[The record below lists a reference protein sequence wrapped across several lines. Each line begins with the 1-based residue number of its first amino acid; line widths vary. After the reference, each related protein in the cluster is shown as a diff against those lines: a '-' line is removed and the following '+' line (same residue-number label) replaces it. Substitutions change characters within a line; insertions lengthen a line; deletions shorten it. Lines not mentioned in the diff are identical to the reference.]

1 MITVHKAKSIIDQ
14 YLTQLNSEVILI
26 NESSKRIIYHDL
38 EASFPSPRFDNS
50 AMDGF
55 AVRSVDTIGASKEDP
70 VSLKVIGISSAG
82 IPSNLTLNPGECIQC
97 MTGATIPNGADA
109 VLMVEHTSG
118 FSDNDSVLIFLETH
132 PEKHIRKKGEEVQKG
147 DPLISK
153 GTRITPSEIGTL
165 ASFGFR
171 KFSVVKKPQI
181 AIFGTGDELIEPG
194 ETIDKGQVYNSN
206 LYIFADLVKKIG
218 GDVTMKKVV
227 KDNKDSLNSFLSK
240 ALKTSDVIIS
250 SGGIS
255 MGRFDYVRDVFIEL
269 GIKEHFWKVAQKPG
283 KPLFFGTENDTLIFG
298 LPGNPISAYIGFME
312 WVWPV
317 LESIMGIPRSKPIT
331 GFLTESFPREKCKY
345 RYLFGQTWFENEKL
359 FCKPSGKT
367 GSHMLSSSLSA
378 NCILGSDQG
387 ENPLQPGDK
396 ININVLPWKHI
407 R

>member
-1 MITVHKAKSIIDQ
+1 MIPIKEAKSIVEKHLFKVKKEQVLLKNAGDR
-14 YLTQLNSEVILI
+14 ILAQ
-26 NESSKRIIYHDL
+26 DVV
-38 EASFPSPRFDNS
+38 ATFPSPWFDNS

-82 IPSNLTLNPGECIQC
+82 TPSNLTLNPGECIQC

-132 PEKHIRKKGEEVQKG
+132 PGKHIRKKGEEVQKG

-194 ETIDKGQVYNSN
+194 ESIDKGQVYNSN

-218 GDVTMKKVV
+218 GDVTIKKVV

-255 MGRFDYVRDVFIEL
+255 MGRFDYVRDVYIGLEV
-269 GIKEHFWKVAQKPG
+269 KEHFWKVAQKPG

-298 LPGNPISAYIGFME
+298 LPGNPISAYIAFME

-317 LESIMGIPRSKPIT
+317 LESMMGIPISKPIT
-331 GFLTESFPREKCKY
+331 GFLTESFPREKYKY
-345 RYLFGQTWFENEKL
+345 RYLFGQTWLENEKL
-359 FCKPSGKT
+359 FCKPSEKT

-378 NCILGSDQG
+378 NCILRSDHG

>member
-14 YLTQLNSEVILI
+14 YLTQLDSEIILI
-26 NESSKRIIYHDL
+26 DKSSERIINHGL
-38 EASFPSPRFDNS
+38 EATFSLPRFDNS

-55 AVRSVDTIGASKEDP
+55 AVRSVDKIGASKERP
-70 VSLKVIGISSAG
+70 VSLKVLGISSAG
-82 IPSNLTLNPGECIQC
+82 TPSNLTLNPGECIQI
-97 MTGATIPNGADA
+97 MTGATIPNGADS

-118 FSDNDSVLIFLETH
+118 FSDNDSVHVFLETH
-132 PEKHIRKKGEEVQKG
+132 PGKHIRKKGEEIQKG

-194 ETIDKGQVYNSN
+194 ETLDKGQVYNSN

-218 GDVTMKKVV
+218 ADVTMKNVV
-227 KDNKDSLNSFLSK
+227 KDNKKSLNSFLSK

-255 MGRFDYVRDVFIEL
+255 MGRFDYVRDVLIDL
-269 GIKEHFWKVAQKPG
+269 GVKEHFWKVAQKPG
-283 KPLFFGTENDTLIFG
+283 KPLFFGTEYDTLVFG

-312 WVWPV
+312 WVWPA
-317 LESIMGIPRSKPIT
+317 LESIMGIPESKPIT
-331 GFLTESFPREKCKY
+331 GLLTEPFPREACKY
-345 RYLFGQTWFENEKL
+345 RYLFGQAWYENEKL
-359 FCKPSGKT
+359 LCKPSGKT

-378 NCILGSDQG
+378 NCILGSDHG
-387 ENPLQPGDK
+387 EEALQPGDK
-396 ININVLPWKHI
+396 INVNVLPWKHI
-407 R
+407 K